1 MNTSADQYFLEGCGR
16 CSKGGTPDCK
26 VHLYAQ
32 ELAALRTLIL
42 ETGLEEDCKWGSPC
56 YTLGG
61 KNVVMLSAF
70 KDSCFI
76 SFFKG
81 ALLQDSQGI
90 LTSAGPNS
98 KAARLLKFQ
107 TIQEINTL
115 QSSISAY
122 LFEAIEVEKA
132 GLSTPKKSGSESIP
146 DVLLEVFAKD
156 PEFQKSFEGLTPGR
170 QRGYIL
176 HFTGAKQEK
185 TKLARIEK
193 NKQRILN
200 GYGMNDCVCGRS
212 KRLPNCD
219 GSHKYIG

>member
-61 KNVVMLSAF
+61 KNVVML
-70 KDSCFI
+70 
-76 SFFKG
+76 
-81 ALLQDSQGI
+81 Q
-90 LTSAGPNS
+90 
-98 KAARLLKFQ
+98 
-107 TIQEINTL
+107 
-115 QSSISAY
+115 
-122 LFEAIEVEKA
+122 
-132 GLSTPKKSGSESIP
+132 
-146 DVLLEVFAKD
+146 VFAKD
-156 PEFQKSFEGLTPGR
+156 PEFQKAFEGLTPGR

-212 KRLPNCD
+212 KRMPNCD